1 MRNKFSVFSHSGDG
15 CKSISGNENEV
26 KCISEQDPNQTVSR
40 GKAHRVINALAQTI
54 YPRDT
59 IKTLKA
65 TKSLTEA
72 LE

>member
-1 MRNKFSVFSHSGDG
+1 MTNKFSVFSHSGDG
-15 CKSISGNENEV
+15 CKSILRNENEV

-54 YPRDT
+54 YPRDA
-59 IKTLKA
+59 IETLKA